1 MCANISGCVRSQLRN
16 SLEHEGGLLQVWWI
30 QKRNGLSRKHLPIL
44 RRHRNRNNLG
54 WLDLWSCV
62 NFEIDGSFLG
72 SLNESNHFCLKFCV
86 IGTCWL
92 KALMIHLKYPLEILI
107 SCCTMKCINDR
118 IRITI
123 LIKILKIS
131 KQFIILAKLAWP
143 HLRLVTRPND
153 SDILTNISFLLIAH
167 CKTTIQVG
175 HVLTRRTCAYCD
187 GSKIFIKY
195 KCLECHGT
203 GVTILMV
210 EHKWVWSW
218 TDSMKLILD
227 ATSCW
232 VHYRKIF
239 MYDSRLLLSL
249 YVHKF
254 APEESRGNAWK

>member
-1 MCANISGCVRSQLRN
+1 M
-16 SLEHEGGLLQVWWI
+16 
-30 QKRNGLSRKHLPIL
+30 
-44 RRHRNRNNLG
+44 
-54 WLDLWSCV
+54 
-62 NFEIDGSFLG
+62 
-72 SLNESNHFCLKFCV
+72 
-86 IGTCWL
+86 
-92 KALMIHLKYPLEILI
+92 I
-107 SCCTMKCINDR
+107 SCCTIKCINDR

-218 TDSMKLILD
+218 TDSMKLIWHE
-227 ATSCW
+227 TSCW
-232 VHYRKIF
+232 VHYRKILRN
-239 MYDSRLLLSL
+239 DSRLLLNL
-249 YVHKF
+249 LLHKF
-254 APEESRGNAWK
+254 APEESRGNAWKLGKFMDHQNMAIYLFLMRRKLLISCYQCLSEIFYLNILRVLPHVKY